1 MVSGVDAFTWSSE
14 AGAAW
19 ANEKPDAAGFEGDA
33 NGIEADAAGVVGGA
47 PKAGGGDS
55 AGAVTAGAAPK
66 TDPELKTLADVAA
79 DVVVAEPKAPSES
92 AVVEIAPNGE
102 GAAVVLVT
110 MAPNMV
116 EVVVAVTAAL
126 KGAAEVAVLVSVEL
140 PKKEL
145 EMLKR
150 PVEGVGLVSE
160 LVTTVIG
167 VIVSPDG
174 VLRRA
179 GAGLVEVALGVE
191 AAAARAPNEKLDV
204 VAGVELNGDGVA
216 AIVVGEVSGGVVT
229 IAAVD
234 VVVAAV
240 AVEAGA
246 TPKIEALLLVEDPNE
261 KELVPVVGVDTG
273 PKANLGVALV
283 VVVVVAAVEVKV
295 ANRVEPEKGLGVAL
309 AKKLLVA
316 GVASRDVENG

>member
-1 MVSGVDAFTWSSE
+1 MSGVNAFTWSSE

-19 ANEKPDAAGFEGDA
+19 AKEKPVSAGFEGVA
-33 NGIEADAAGVVGGA
+33 NGIEAGAAGVVGGA
-47 PKAGGGDS
+47 PKAGGSDR

-92 AVVEIAPNGE
+92 AVVEIVPNGE

-126 KGAAEVAVLVSVEL
+126 KGAAEVAVLVSAEL

-145 EMLKR
+145 EMLKS
-150 PVEGVGLVSE
+150 PAEGVGLVSE
-160 LVTTVIG
+160 LLTTVIG
-167 VIVSPDG
+167 VMVSPDG

-179 GAGLVEVALGVE
+179 GAGLVDAVVALGAE

-204 VAGVELNGDGVA
+204 VAGVELNGDGVV
-216 AIVVGEVSGGVVT
+216 AIVVWEVSGGVVT

-234 VVVAAV
+234 VVVAA

-246 TPKIEALLLVEDPNE
+246 MPKIETLLLVEDPNE
-261 KELVPVVGVDTG
+261 KELAPVVGVDTG

-283 VVVVVAAVEVKV
+283 VVVVVAVVEAKV